1 MLASASPARRATLL
15 AAGVPV
21 LVRVSRVDEAAEVA
35 ARGLRDPGEICLL
48 LARAKAEDVA
58 GGTELPDEAL
68 VLGCDS
74 VLDLDGEAFGK
85 PRDAAEATLRWKAM
99 RGRSGVLRTGHWLV
113 DLRRE
118 GSGGQVGGTSDTV
131 VHFAD
136 ITDAEI
142 EAYVATGEP
151 LAVAGSFTLD
161 GYGGAFVTGIEGDPH
176 GVVGVSLPL
185 LRELCGQ
192 LGVAWTD
199 LWATPGGR

>member
-15 AAGVPV
+15 AAGVSAF
-21 LVRVSRVDEAAEVA
+21 VRVSQVDEAAEVA
-35 ARGLRDPGEICLL
+35 ARGLSDPGEICLL

-58 GGTELPDEAL
+58 GTGDLPLDAL

-85 PRDAAEATLRWKAM
+85 PLDAAEATLRWKAM

-113 DLRRE
+113 DLRRTG
-118 GSGGQVGGTSDTV
+118 GSGGAVGATSDTV

-136 ITDAEI
+136 LSDAEI

-185 LRELCGQ
+185 LRELCGR
-192 LGVAWTD
+192 LGVAWTS
-199 LWATPGGR
+199 LWSAPSR